1 VSEPIVA
8 FDYAET
14 GSGPAL
20 LFLPGSFGTG
30 AGWKPVL
37 GYLGDGY
44 RMVTTSLLGYGAT
57 PDIRPDGNATM
68 TQQVGLIDRIIDRIG
83 TSPHVVGH
91 SFGGLAAIVHT
102 LTGRRRPASLL
113 LVEAN
118 PLGLLRSVGDL
129 EHYGM
134 FKTMTDLYFA
144 DFARGNTEAARHVID
159 FYGGPGAFDSMPP
172 KARSYI
178 VATTAV
184 NVRDWSSGTPF
195 EPSEETLQ
203 SIDIPTMVVR
213 GGSSHS
219 AMRRIAELLHASIPG
234 AQLVTIEG
242 GSHFLPSSHPS
253 EIAALIRRQVD
264 GAPPT

>member
-1 VSEPIVA
+1 MSESTVA

-30 AGWKPVL
+30 AGWKAVI

-57 PDIRPDGNATM
+57 PDIRPDDNATM
-68 TQQVGLIDRIIDRIG
+68 AQQVDLIDRIIDRIG
-83 TSPHVVGH
+83 TSPYVVGH
-91 SFGGLAAIVHT
+91 SYGGLAAIVHA

-118 PLGLLRSVGDL
+118 PLGLLRSAGDL

-178 VATTAV
+178 VATTAA

-195 EPSEETLQ
+195 EPSRETLQ
-203 SIDIPTMVVR
+203 SIDVPTTVVR
-213 GGSSHS
+213 GGNSHP
-219 AMRRIAELLHASIPG
+219 AMRRIAELLHDSIPA

-253 EIAALIRRQVD
+253 EIAALVRRQVD